1 VRFNAYAKICQI
13 RCTRDFA
20 SCHGPGYRTKK
31 DIHLNLLRAG
41 LVKDILEL
49 NQSLWSGHSAL
60 MGKVKRE
67 WQKTEYV
74 LSFFGQNIDA
84 LAQQVCKKHNISLG
98 ELRSGSR
105 RPDVAK
111 ARGSISWIAVREL
124 GYSGADVARYL
135 GVTNSCVTR
144 FVASGQKP
152 DVDDLIKN
160 L

>member
-1 VRFNAYAKICQI
+1 MDRGIERKKIFI
-13 RCTRDFA
+13 NDTDRNDFIDRLA
-20 SCHGPGYRTKK
+20 AIVEEGAMDVYGW
-31 DIHLNLLRAG
+31 
-41 LVKDILEL
+41 V
-49 NQSLWSGHSAL
+49 L
-60 MGKVKRE
+60 MPNH
-67 WQKTEYV
+67 Y
-74 LSFFGQNIDA
+74 
-84 LAQQVCKKHNISLG
+84 NISPG

-105 RPDVAK
+105 RREVTR

-152 DVDDLIKN
+152 DVDNLITK